1 MRRVLNP
8 HSYERIDNGRFFI
21 GVHYVG
27 SIEEV
32 PTGVIWHSNYGHQG
46 WSRDIS
52 ISIRILRNLYWSS
65 VFNTETRE
73 SRIRLPDVTRT
84 HHEIECDRCSVCTP
98 FYPVIVRHSIN
109 RRMSDEIFPRYIAT
123 RFNRKTLT
131 LGR

>member
-1 MRRVLNP
+1 MIKILNS

-21 GVHYVG
+21 GIHYVG
-27 SIEEV
+27 IIKEV
-32 PTGVIWHSNYGHQG
+32 PTGIIWHSNYGHQG
-46 WSRDIS
+46 WSRDIN

-84 HHEIECDRCSVCTP
+84 DHEIECDRCGICTP
-98 FYPVIVRHSIN
+98 FYPVVVRHSIN

-123 RFNRKTLT
+123 RFNRKTLA
-131 LGR
+131 L